1 MTSTTA
7 GFEICPVTD
16 LQPGQRKIVDIDGL
30 SIGVFNVNGRFHA
43 LLNRCPHMGGPLCAG
58 LIRGLVVGP
67 EPYKYE
73 LEREGEILRCP
84 WHGWE
89 FDIKTGH
96 SYMSPHSIRVRTYD
110 VGVESPSDLAE
121 NPSVETFSVTVEKD
135 LVVLY
140 I

>member
-7 GFEICPVTD
+7 GFEICPVAD

-89 FDIKTGH
+89 FDITNGRSVFNPNRMRTK
-96 SYMSPHSIRVRTYD
+96 SYQ
-110 VGVESPSDLAE
+110 
-121 NPSVETFSVTVEKD
+121 VTVEESADD
-135 LVVLY
+135 LSVDTFRVSVERRMVVVHVR
-140 I
+140 

>member
-1 MTSTTA
+1 MA
-7 GFEICPVTD
+7 D

-89 FDIKTGH
+89 FDITNGRSVFNPNRMRTK
-96 SYMSPHSIRVRTYD
+96 SYQ
-110 VGVESPSDLAE
+110 
-121 NPSVETFSVTVEKD
+121 VTVEESADD
-135 LVVLY
+135 LSVDTFRVSVERRMVVVHVR
-140 I
+140 

>member
-1 MTSTTA
+1 MA
-7 GFEICPVTD
+7 D

-73 LEREGEILRCP
+73 IEREGEILRCP

-89 FDIKTGH
+89 FDITNGRAVFNPHRMRTK
-96 SYMSPHSIRVRTYD
+96 SY
-110 VGVESPSDLAE
+110 
-121 NPSVETFSVTVEKD
+121 NVTVEESADD
-135 LVVLY
+135 LSVDTFRVSVERRMVVVHLR
-140 I
+140 

>member
-1 MTSTTA
+1 MASATA
-7 GFEICPVTD
+7 GFEVCPVAD
-16 LQPGQRKIVDIDGL
+16 LPPGERKIVEIDGL

-89 FDIKTGH
+89 FDITNGRSVFNPHRMRTK
-96 SYMSPHSIRVRTYD
+96 SY
-110 VGVESPSDLAE
+110 
-121 NPSVETFSVTVEKD
+121 NVTVEESAD
-135 LVVLY
+135 DPSVDTFPVTVERRMVVVHVR
-140 I
+140 